1 MSNIR
6 SSIKTI
12 KSSLLG
18 SKQPIKIKFV
28 KKRNES
34 KNQKFFSQ
42 WDIKSG
48 IRLGFVRGSRWY
60 FFLSTSLSIYW
71 TKVRHYYLFK
81 QAKKS
86 DLHRTEMP
94 MWRKRGGLAQ
104 YQSNKY
110 LPLKSV
116 IDNNGWSVDL
126 FAVKVGAKLYC
137 STSVLSCFKSLGTAP
152 SIPQ

>member
-1 MSNIR
+1 MKVKTKN
-6 SSIKTI
+6 SSPSGILNQA
-12 KSSLLG
+12 SDWVLLG
-18 SKQPIKIKFV
+18 DLDGT
-28 KKRNES
+28 
-34 KNQKFFSQ
+34 FS
-42 WDIKSG
+42 
-48 IRLGFVRGSRWY
+48 
-60 FFLSTSLSIYW
+60 FLPHLAFTELRSD
-71 TKVRHYYLFK
+71 YLFK

-126 FAVKVGAKLYC
+126 FAVKVGAKVYC
-137 STSVLSCFKSLGTAP
+137 STSVLPCFKSLGTAP